1 MKFAALLFVVAL
13 ALIIVLS
20 QVRLNRSTII
30 VLEDGE
36 ANFAQGVKAFLK
48 DHGLRHDVVVV
59 RIDTE
64 KFKLETILK
73 KYQNSYAVGPN
84 LSSQAHDLLPFL
96 EKYKIF
102 AIAPQVTSYLVVG
115 KSSYLMSLSVTDEE
129 QGKQI
134 AELLKR
140 FRHDR
145 VLLVCDKL
153 NPVYSQSLEESLR
166 KFLSVETF
174 KSVHISSVD
183 ELVDE
188 DFAHYD
194 VMVLAVDGRLAGM
207 IAQLAKT
214 RGFSGTLVGSDYAFD
229 RDLIPSGKDAVE
241 GMLVCCLFNY
251 PVVVEKGFDDIEIA
265 GAYDATMLI
274 VELLQNKISPQNAAE
289 YLRGRKFVGVTGE
302 FSISFDLSSE
312 RDLTFAVVKNG
323 SFEFER

>member
-20 QVRLNRSTII
+20 QVRLNKIVI
-30 VLEDGE
+30 VVLEDGE
-36 ANFAQGVKAFLK
+36 ANFFQGVEAFLK
-48 DHGLRHDVVVV
+48 EHRLRYEAVRV
-59 RIDTE
+59 RIDAE
-64 KFKLETILK
+64 KPKLEASLK
-73 KYQNSYAVGPN
+73 KYQNSYAVGPRI
-84 LSSQAHDLLPFL
+84 SSQARDLLPFL

-115 KSSYLMSLSVTDEE
+115 KSRYLMSLSVTDEE

-145 VLLVCDKL
+145 VLLVCDKF

-251 PVVVEKGFDDIEIA
+251 PILIEKGFDDIDVA

-302 FSISFDLSSE
+302 FVIGSDLSSKRE
-312 RDLTFAVVKNG
+312 LTFVEVRNG
-323 SFEFER
+323 SFEIER

>member
-1 MKFAALLFVVAL
+1 MKFAIFLFVVAL

-20 QVRLNRSTII
+20 QVKLNKVAIV

-36 ANFAQGVKAFLK
+36 TNFFQGVKAFLK

-73 KYQNSYAVGPN
+73 KYQNSYSVGPN

-102 AIAPQVTSYLVVG
+102 AIAPQVTSYFVVG

-129 QGKQI
+129 QGRQI

-145 VLLVCDKL
+145 VLLVCDKF

-166 KFLSVETF
+166 KYLSAETL
-174 KSVHISSVD
+174 KSVHISRID

-207 IAQLAKT
+207 IVQLARS
-214 RGFSGTLVGSDYAFD
+214 RGFSGPLVGSDYAFD
-229 RDLIPSGKDAVE
+229 RDLIPSGKDAIE
-241 GMLVCCLFNY
+241 GMLVCCLFDY
-251 PVVVEKGFDDIEIA
+251 RSLSEKGFDDIDVA

-274 VELLQNKISPQNAAE
+274 VELIQKKIPPESAAE
-289 YLRGRKFVGVTGE
+289 YLRGRKFFGVTGE
-302 FSISFDLSSE
+302 FVISSDLSSKRE
-312 RDLTFAVVKNG
+312 LTFVEVRNG
-323 SFEFER
+323 SFEIER

>member
-1 MKFAALLFVVAL
+1 MKFAVLLFVVAL

-20 QVRLNRSTII
+20 QVKLDRSSIV

-36 ANFAQGVKAFLK
+36 ANFLQGVKAFLK
-48 DHGLRHDVVVV
+48 EHGLRHDVVVV

-64 KFKLETILK
+64 KYKFETILK
-73 KYQNSYAVGPN
+73 KYQNSYAVGPRI
-84 LSSQAHDLLPFL
+84 STQARDLIALL
-96 EKYKIF
+96 EKYNIF
-102 AIAPQVTSYLVVG
+102 AVAPQVTSYLVVG

-145 VLLVCDKL
+145 VLLVCDKF

-166 KFLSVETF
+166 KSLSAETF

-183 ELVDE
+183 ELADE

-207 IAQLAKT
+207 IAQLAKS
-214 RGFSGTLVGSDYAFD
+214 RGFSGRLIGSDYAFD

-251 PVVVEKGFDDIEIA
+251 PILFEKGFDDIDVA

-274 VELLQNKISPQNAAE
+274 AELLQNKISPQNAAE
-289 YLRGRKFVGVTGE
+289 YLRGRKFTGVTGE

-312 RDLTFAVVKNG
+312 RDLTFVVVKNG
-323 SFEFER
+323 SFEIER

>member
-1 MKFAALLFVVAL
+1 MKLAALLFVLAL

-20 QVRLNRSTII
+20 QVNLNKIFVV

-36 ANFAQGVKAFLK
+36 ANFFQGVETFLK
-48 DHGLRHDVVVV
+48 EHQLRYEIVRV

-64 KFKLETILK
+64 KPKLEAELR
-73 KYQNSYAVGPN
+73 KYQNSYAVGPRI
-84 LSSQAHDLLPFL
+84 SSQAHDLIPFL
-96 EKYKIF
+96 EEYRIF

-115 KSSYLMSLSVTDEE
+115 KSNYLMSLSVTDEQ

-145 VLLVCDKL
+145 VLLVCDKF

-166 KFLSVETF
+166 KSLSAETF
-174 KSVHISSVD
+174 RSVHISSAD

-194 VMVLAVDGRLAGM
+194 VIVLAVDGRLAGM
-207 IAQLAKT
+207 IAQLART

-229 RDLIPSGKDAVE
+229 RDLIPSGKSAVE
-241 GMLVCCLFNY
+241 GMIVCRLFNY
-251 PVVVEKGFDDIEIA
+251 PVLIEKGFDDIDVA
-265 GAYDATMLI
+265 GAYDAMMLI
-274 VELLQNKISPQNAAE
+274 AELLQNKISPQNAAK
-289 YLRGRKFVGVTGE
+289 YLRGRRFAGVTGE
-302 FSISFDLSSE
+302 FSIGFDLSSE